1 MPHLQGLAAAVQG
14 PAGGWRNGDECSP
27 NMSDATELED
37 PDFRVQA
44 AWLAQVS
51 GTADGRLAEQVP
63 KQGAGKTTQSTG
75 QEANLVPPRLGRR
88 SSLIKMVSVGSI
100 VTVLLAAVIAI
111 ASLFESWRQPADGD
125 ATGLASS
132 EPLAS
137 APPAVQNELGTPK
150 LFVESFLGIRGEPA
164 PLGLALRGRAN
175 DAVVII
181 RGLLPGMELSAGSA
195 VAGDTWRLSANDLT
209 YAWIAPPPDFVGS
222 ADLIAELHLP
232 NAQIVDRQTIHVEW
246 AQRAGGSGREHEH
259 EPIAPRQEN
268 EMMPPIAP
276 PDVQH
281 PTGRDVITAAP
292 PTSAAIPQGQLP
304 SEEKKS
310 ARAREKNN
318 LRRSVSEGDRHAP
331 FGTPRIDDS
340 THAVKGFWDWSR

>member
-1 MPHLQGLAAAVQG
+1 
-14 PAGGWRNGDECSP
+14 
-27 NMSDATELED
+27 MSDATELED

-51 GTADGRLAEQVP
+51 ETADGRLAEQVP
-63 KQGAGKTTQSTG
+63 KQCAGKTTQSTTSSLAPADRRAG
-75 QEANLVPPRLGRR
+75 QEVSLAPPSRLGRR

-100 VTVLLAAVIAI
+100 VAVLLAAIVAI

-125 ATGLASS
+125 VTGLASS

-150 LFVESFLGIRGEPA
+150 LFVELLLGIRGEPA

-195 VAGDTWRLSANDLT
+195 VAGDTWQLSAKDLT
-209 YAWIAPPPDFVGS
+209 YAWIAPPPDFIGS

-232 NAQIVDRQTIHVEW
+232 NAQIVDRQTIHMEW
-246 AQRAGGSGREHEH
+246 TQRAAGSGHEHER

-281 PTGRDVITAAP
+281 PTDRDVITAAP
-292 PTSAAIPQGQLP
+292 PRSAAIPQGQLL
-304 SEEKKS
+304 SEENKS
-310 ARAREKNN
+310 ARARGKNN
-318 LRRSVSEGDRHAP
+318 LRRSVSDGNRYAP

>member
-1 MPHLQGLAAAVQG
+1 MDDPTATNVPL
-14 PAGGWRNGDECSP
+14 
-27 NMSDATELED
+27 NMSAATELED

-51 GTADGRLAEQVP
+51 ETADGRLAEQVP
-63 KQGAGKTTQSTG
+63 EQGGGKTTQSTTSSLAPADRRAG
-75 QEANLVPPRLGRR
+75 QEASLAPPSRLGRR

-100 VTVLLAAVIAI
+100 VTALLAAGIAI
-111 ASLFESWRQPADGD
+111 PPLFESWRQRADGEG
-125 ATGLASS
+125 TGLASS

-150 LFVESFLGIRGEPA
+150 LFVESLLGIRGEPA

-195 VAGDTWRLSANDLT
+195 VAGDTWQLSAKDLT

-232 NAQIVDRQTIHVEW
+232 NAQVVDRQTIHMEW
-246 AQRAGGSGREHEH
+246 TQRAVGSGHEHER

-268 EMMPPIAP
+268 EMMPPIAR

-281 PTGRDVITAAP
+281 PTDRDVITAAP
-292 PTSAAIPQGQLP
+292 PISAAIPQGQLL
-304 SEEKKS
+304 SEENKS

-318 LRRSVSEGDRHAP
+318 LRRSASDGNRHAP
-331 FGTPRIDDS
+331 FADPTYR
-340 THAVKGFWDWSR
+340 

>member
-1 MPHLQGLAAAVQG
+1 MNA
-14 PAGGWRNGDECSP
+14 
-27 NMSDATELED
+27 ATELED

-51 GTADGRLAEQVP
+51 ETADARLAEQVP
-63 KQGAGKTTQSTG
+63 KQGRGKTTQSTTSSLTPTDRRIT
-75 QEANLVPPRLGRR
+75 QEASLAPPSLLGRR
-88 SSLIKMVSVGSI
+88 WSLIKMVSVGSI
-100 VTVLLAAVIAI
+100 ITVLLAAVIAI
-111 ASLFESWRQPADGD
+111 AISPLFQNWRQQAGGD
-125 ATGLASS
+125 VTGLASS

-150 LFVESFLGIRGEPA
+150 LFVEPLLGIRGEPA
-164 PLGLALRGRAN
+164 PLGLALRGRAT

-195 VAGDTWRLSANDLT
+195 VAGDTWQLFAKDLT

-232 NAQIVDRQTIHVEW
+232 NAQIVDRQTIHMEW
-246 AQRAGGSGREHEH
+246 TQRAVGSGHEHER
-259 EPIAPRQEN
+259 EPIAPRQES

-276 PDVQH
+276 RDVQH
-281 PTGRDVITAAP
+281 PTDRGVITAAP
-292 PTSAAIPQGQLP
+292 PRSAAIPQGQLP
-304 SEEKKS
+304 SEEGTS
-310 ARAREKNN
+310 ARARGKNN
-318 LRRSVSEGDRHAP
+318 LRRSVSDGNRRAP
-331 FGTPRIDDS
+331 SGTPRIDNS